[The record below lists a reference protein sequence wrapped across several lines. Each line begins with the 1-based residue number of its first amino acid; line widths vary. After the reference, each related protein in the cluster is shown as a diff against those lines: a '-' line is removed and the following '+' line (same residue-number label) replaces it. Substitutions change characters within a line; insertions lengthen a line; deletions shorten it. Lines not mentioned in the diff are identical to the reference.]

1 MSTEDV
7 DPDRRNFLA
16 ALGLSGLAAGL
27 PGGTRDRGPMLSGD
41 DVLTALLSGL
51 HAQGS
56 TIDVKAND
64 YEFAKAYNLRA
75 DGNPITGDSGIDGDY
90 EHLLEPYMDDVH
102 EQVIMAG
109 AQTGKTVRVF
119 VRLAR
124 IMLGPAW
131 GQHAGYYFPDA
142 HLPREF
148 SNSRFRPFVRSNEH
162 IGRFLGARR
171 AMEDGSEMKGKDAT
185 QSMTLG
191 ESYLHFLTIAGKT
204 ATEGMPLRMTLFD
217 EVRRMNDGDIE
228 RAHFRKQGQRDP
240 YDIKVST
247 AGFPKTDIH
256 RYFLAGDQRYYH
268 SACKCP
274 DGIVLSER
282 WPDCV
287 MDLAGV
293 TPKVKRQVEA
303 AFRNEKDPYFGLRG
317 TDAVKYSP
325 AAYYCPTCGTILA
338 NPRRGGWWQARHEG
352 RFVHSYQL
360 PGMLSVANPA
370 GKMLHQFRQTV
381 DMDEFNKSAR
391 GLPSVNPDQMP
402 VQAEHIDACVN
413 PDLEWGERLPDAARR
428 RLTNCAMGIDVQAGY
443 GVAVIKRMQ
452 TNGKP
457 RVVHVEVLRNPSDG
471 TTWWHRAAELM
482 QRYDIRTAVV
492 DHAPEFTAA
501 KNFADAFSGRV
512 FLADFTGDEDGLD
525 TVVWP
530 RAGDKKQKGET
541 ANLFRVRLA
550 RTKALHWSVHLWKN
564 RRMEIPPLRRLTQSL
579 KLDTDGTP
587 VFSAHLRNGM
597 EGLGYPAEVLR
608 SHLTRFV
615 FRDLVEDDSKRG
627 LKQLLALR
635 HGKKRYVAEWVEGS
649 PDLAFADMYCNVAL
663 TRAGSL
669 VGPREVAHDT

>member
-1 MSTEDV
+1 MT
-7 DPDRRNFLA
+7 
-16 ALGLSGLAAGL
+16 LS
-27 PGGTRDRGPMLSGD
+27 PRDRTPLLTHADMLD
-41 DVLTALLSGL
+41 ALLSGL
-51 HAQGS
+51 YAEGS

-64 YEFAKAYNLRA
+64 YEFARAYNLKA
-75 DGNPITGDSGIDGDY
+75 DGNPITGDGGIDGDF
-90 EHLLEPYMDDVH
+90 EHLLEPYMDDAH

-124 IMLGPAW
+124 IMLGPAY

-148 SNSRFRPFVRSNEH
+148 SNTRFRPFVRSNEH

-171 AMEDGSEMKGKDAT
+171 QMEDGSTMLGKDAT
-185 QSMTLG
+185 ESMTLG

-228 RAHFRKQGQRDP
+228 RAHFRRQGQLDP

-256 RYFLAGDQRYYH
+256 RYFLAGDQRYFH
-268 SACKCP
+268 SACRCP
-274 DGIVLSER
+274 EGIVLSET
-282 WPDCV
+282 WPNCV
-287 MDLAGV
+287 MDVGSV
-293 TPKVKRQVEA
+293 TPKVKRQIEH
-303 AFRNEKDPYFGLRG
+303 AFHGEKYPYFGLRG
-317 TDAVKYSP
+317 DDALKYAP

-338 NPRRGGWWQARHEG
+338 NPRRGGWWQPRNEG
-352 RFVHSYQL
+352 RYVSVHSYQL

-370 GKMLHQFRQTV
+370 GKMLHQYKQAV
-381 DMDEFNKSAR
+381 DLDEFNKSAL

-402 VQAEHIDACVN
+402 IQPEHIDQCVN
-413 PDLEWGERLPDAARR
+413 PDLEWGERLTDAARR

-443 GVAVIKRMQ
+443 GVCVIKRVLP
-452 TNGKP
+452 NRKA
-457 RVVHVEVLRNPSDG
+457 RVVHVEVLRNPSSG
-471 TTWWHRAAELM
+471 KTWWTRAGELM
-482 QRYDIRTAVV
+482 QRYDVRTCVV

-501 KNFADAFSGRV
+501 KNFQDAFPPGRV
-512 FLADFTGDEDGLD
+512 YLADFTGDEDGLD
-525 TVVWP
+525 TVIWP
-530 RAGDKKQKGET
+530 KNNDKKQKGET
-541 ANLFRVRLA
+541 ANLFRVRIA
-550 RTKALHWSVHLWKN
+550 RTKGLHWSVHLWKN
-564 RRMEIPPLRRLTQSL
+564 RRMEIPPLRRLRQTL

-587 VFSAHLRNGM
+587 VFSAHLRNGV
-597 EGLGYPAEVLR
+597 EGDGYPAEVLR

-635 HGKKRYVAEWVEGS
+635 HGKKRWVAEWVEGS
-649 PDLAFADMYCNVAL
+649 PDLAFADLYCNVAL
-663 TRAGSL
+663 TRAGVL
-669 VGPREVAHDT
+669 IEPREEVP